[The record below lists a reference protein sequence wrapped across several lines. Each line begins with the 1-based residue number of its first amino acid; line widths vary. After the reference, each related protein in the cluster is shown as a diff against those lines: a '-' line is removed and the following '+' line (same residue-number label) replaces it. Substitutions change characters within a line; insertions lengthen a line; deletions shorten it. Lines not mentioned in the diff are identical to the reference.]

1 MDATT
6 VPSER
11 PQLFERES
19 VMVNEPDY
27 RQSITSVFDDEK
39 RYFDSAN
46 KRLIMYFTAFAVT
59 EFALL
64 YVFQRYF
71 YMHKSYIYYPDIP
84 EPRPILDFE
93 IAKYYFYRSL
103 SMLFVVF
110 NRRSG
115 PDHVA
120 LIVREFRE
128 NQSFLIFVLL
138 KVLLSL
144 CTVLLIQYHPVAT
157 VLFILNSKAVY
168 AVGAKVIKRYQL
180 RNAEFSL
187 LAVYFVFVIGV
198 YTLGPQWLP
207 FSLLTIVTGGLLFYT
222 SEELINTHIN
232 LQEWEVLRYI
242 AFAFVS
248 LLFLTKELLSSE
260 PSIFGFE
267 WSEIPLIFVLLGL
280 DYARVFGIKRIHVYV
295 RETTSRIYFP
305 LMIVFVGAIAVTLD
319 LVLTNRYLTAGEF
332 VSQAILQ
339 LFLMYFYSFDLK
351 KLFTMSPT
359 DPTQSSNDDLL
370 IHK

>member
-6 VPSER
+6 LPSER

-19 VMVNEPDY
+19 VLVNEPDY

-46 KRLIMYFTAFAVT
+46 KRLIVYFTAFALT
-59 EFALL
+59 EFGLL
-64 YVFQRYF
+64 YIFQRYF
-71 YMHKSYIYYPDIP
+71 YMHKSRVYYPDAP
-84 EPRPILDFE
+84 EPRPIIDFE

-103 SMLFVVF
+103 SMLFVVL

-120 LIVREFRE
+120 LIIREFRE
-128 NQSFLIFVLL
+128 NQGFLIFVLL
-138 KVLLSL
+138 KVLLAL

-168 AVGAKVIKRYQL
+168 AVGAKAVKRYQL
-180 RNAEFSL
+180 RNAEVGL
-187 LAVYFVFVIGV
+187 LAVYVLFVLGV

-222 SEELINTHIN
+222 SEELVNTHIN

-242 AFAFVS
+242 AFAFVA
-248 LLFLTKELLSSE
+248 LLFLTKEFLSSE

-267 WSEIPLIFVLLGL
+267 WSEIPLMIVLLGL

-305 LMIVFVGAIAVTLD
+305 LMIVFVGVVAIAFD
-319 LVLTNRYLTAGEF
+319 LVLVNRYLTVGEF
-332 VSQAILQ
+332 GSQAILQ
-339 LFLMYFYSFDLK
+339 LFLIYFYSFDLK
-351 KLFTMSPT
+351 RLFTMSPT
-359 DPTQSSNDDLL
+359 DPLRGSSGDLL